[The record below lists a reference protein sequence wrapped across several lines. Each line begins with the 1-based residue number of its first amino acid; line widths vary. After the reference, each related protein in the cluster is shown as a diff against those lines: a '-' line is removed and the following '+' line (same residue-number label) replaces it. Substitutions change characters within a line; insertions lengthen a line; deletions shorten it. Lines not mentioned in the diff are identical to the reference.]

1 MNFNNFTIKAQEA
14 IQKASEI
21 AQGNQQQAIETAH
34 ILKGLL
40 TVDENVVSYV
50 LKKLNVNLNTVEQNL
65 SSAIEKLPK
74 VSGGN
79 AYLSSSANS
88 ALQKAQSYLKE
99 FKDDFVSV
107 EHLLLG
113 IFISAAADL
122 LFKNSLEEFAQ
133 ALWKVNSYVLFPLLF
148 AGISYLFAT
157 LFYPNLKVSKELFK
171 KTIIFLALISIAD
184 ELLTMFVICTKYKN
198 FIVYDLYTYPLIV
211 VVSLFQIGVGCIMG
225 LYFFNRKH
233 DNFSV

>member
-1 MNFNNFTIKAQEA
+1 MGFLFALFAVAIFIVFFALLFSVLTIWFRNKAMRIISFIFTLLGFIVYLVLLFTIGSADEVFGISADKLLFFP
-14 IQKASEI
+14 I
-21 AQGNQQQAIETAH
+21 ATPLYLQCYFAMQSATKIF
-34 ILKGLL
+34 
-40 TVDENVVSYV
+40 S
-50 LKKLNVNLNTVEQNL
+50 KKLFFSLACLIMVR
-65 SSAIEKLPK
+65 
-74 VSGGN
+74 
-79 AYLSSSANS
+79 
-88 ALQKAQSYLKE
+88 
-99 FKDDFVSV
+99 
-107 EHLLLG
+107 LLG